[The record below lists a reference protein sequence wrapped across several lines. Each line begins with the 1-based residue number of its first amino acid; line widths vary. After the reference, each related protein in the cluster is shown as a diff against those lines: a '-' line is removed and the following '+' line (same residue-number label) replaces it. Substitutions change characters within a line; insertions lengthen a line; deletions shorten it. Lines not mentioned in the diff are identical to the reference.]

1 VSWTVVDGHDACA
14 AVAYQ
19 LADFIAIYPIA

>member
-1 VSWTVVDGHDACA
+1 MSWIIVDGNHACA

>member
-1 VSWTVVDGHDACA
+1 MSWTIVDGNDACA

-19 LADFIAIYPIA
+19 LADFTAIYPIA